1 MVCTSFLYTLD
12 LFSTAVFAASGALI
26 AREQHHNG
34 LTAVG
39 YAGLTAVGG
48 GTLRDV
54 LLRQPIFWTKAPVYF
69 LLAMSVGLFIFVFSA
84 FVRLR
89 RRQLWLVDAIA
100 LATFTIIGTQH
111 VLQLP
116 IAVALSPLMRWLPPA
131 MGLMTGVGGG
141 IVRDL
146 LSRQM
151 PYVLRCPGYAVA
163 SFMGGSVYYALAYL
177 QVSKFVAMGVAIA
190 TILVP
195 LLYSHKTIKPFF
207 G

>member
-1 MVCTSFLYTLD
+1 MFCTPFLYTLD
-12 LFSTAVFAASGALI
+12 LFSTAVFAASGALV
-26 AREQHHNG
+26 AREQHRNS

-39 YAGLTAVGG
+39 YAILTAVGG
-48 GTLRDV
+48 GTLRDI

-84 FVRLR
+84 FARLR
-89 RRQLWLVDAIA
+89 RRQLWLVDGIG

-116 IAVALSPLMRWLPPA
+116 IAVALSPLMRWLPPT

-146 LSRQM
+146 LSQQM
-151 PYVLRCPGYAVA
+151 PYVMKHPGYAVA
-163 SFMGGSVYYALAYL
+163 SFTGGSVYYVLTSL
-177 QVSKFVAMGVAIA
+177 QVSKFVAIGGAIA
-190 TILVP
+190 TVLFTLPYI
-195 LLYSHKTIKPFF
+195 HKAV
-207 G
+207 